1 MGETVDE
8 VVVLEWLV
16 AVGDQVAAG
25 DALLSVETDKV
36 DVDVPAPFAGRVIE
50 LVVAPDDEIV
60 TGTVIC
66 RLEPV

>member
-36 DVDVPAPFAGRVIE
+36 DVEVPAPFAGRVIE

-66 RLEPV
+66 RLEPA

>member
-36 DVDVPAPFAGRVIE
+36 DVEVPAPFAGRVIE